1 MSADGSETC
10 AGATAAAVLLL
21 RKKVILYLMPVF
33 SGAETPEIFRGFG
46 TGVLEELH
54 LDAPSRRASD
64 GDRPGMA
71 GDSATTV
78 GAVRCRTVNSKGCRT
93 NTAVGTHLTDHPS
106 TFKPRSANEIVPGA
120 SRLFKRQNDQEK
132 AGSCRCRCSRGDHEA
147 LD

>member
-64 GDRPGMA
+64 GDIEKHDRVSSRDGLA
-71 GDSATTV
+71 WQVTALLLL
-78 GAVRCRTVNSKGCRT
+78 ARCV
-93 NTAVGTHLTDHPS
+93 A
-106 TFKPRSANEIVPGA
+106 E
-120 SRLFKRQNDQEK
+120 Q
-132 AGSCRCRCSRGDHEA
+132 
-147 LD
+147 